1 MQRYAVRNAAD
12 PAEEECQR
20 QASPKP
26 LGPVDAGPGA
36 KTNPMMWIVRLA
48 LRRPYTFVVFA
59 LLVLIVGVFSIE
71 SMPTDIFP
79 NIDIPV
85 VTVVWVFTGLSA
97 DQVANRIV
105 TNAERGMTTTVN
117 DIEHIES
124 TSLVGLAVIKV
135 YFHPGVNVGNAV
147 GQITAISQSQLRFLP
162 PGSTPPFIIQ
172 YNASSVP
179 IMQLGLSGQ
188 GLNEQQLNDLAT
200 NTIRLYFATI
210 EGAQSPYPYGG
221 KQRQIEVDIDPNA
234 LQARGL
240 SPADVV
246 TAIGNQNLIAPSG
259 TIKLDRF
266 EYQVETNSQPPLV
279 QQLNDLPIK
288 AVNGT
293 IVYIHDVAHVRDGNP
308 PQTNIVRV
316 DGHRAIMMNILKIG
330 SASTLDI
337 IKGVRGVI
345 TSPYVLGQLP
355 PALKITALADQS
367 IFVRNSIDGVVHEAI
382 IAACLTAVMILV
394 FLGSWRSTIIIAVS
408 IPLSILCSL
417 IVLDTL
423 HQTINIMTLGGMALA
438 VGILVDDATVAIENI
453 NRYLEIGKDLEQAIL
468 DGSAQIATPAFVS
481 TLAIC
486 IVFVPIFFLTGVAHY
501 LFVPMAEA
509 VVFAMLAS
517 YFLSRTLVPTMA
529 KYLLREHDDA
539 EAARKQASRNPFT
552 RFQRGFETAFERFR
566 HAYLRLLVFCA
577 DHAAAFIVIFL
588 VFMAGSGLAL
598 TPWLGADFF
607 PSVDSGQFTIHVRA
621 HTGTRI
627 EETAALCDRIEQTI
641 RQQIPPDELA
651 TILDNIGLPYS
662 ALNLSYSVSAPV
674 GPSDA
679 DIQVQLAPKHH
690 PTDAYV
696 QRIRKALAA
705 QYPGVTFY
713 RVPVDIVTQILNF
726 GLASPIDI
734 QIIGPNLYANRALAE
749 RMLNEVRYVPGAVDA
764 RIQQPFNYPNFTVN
778 VDRTRAQATGL
789 TQQNVAQSLL
799 VALSGSF
806 QTSPS
811 FYLDPRNGVS
821 YSVAVQTPQ
830 YKLDS
835 MPELKSLPITG
846 AVAPQVQGA
855 SPSTVAPGSDA
866 SARTGASFTGAPGA
880 GKPVQI
886 LGNLASFVP
895 GAEQATVSHYDVQ
908 PVIDIFTNVE
918 GADLGSVTK
927 AMQRIVEEH
936 QKDLPRGSQIIL
948 RGQSETM
955 YRSYIGLLSG
965 LAFSILL
972 VYLLIVVNFQ
982 SWLDP
987 FLIVAAL
994 PAALAGIVW
1003 FLFLTGT
1010 RLSVPA
1016 LTGAIMCMGV
1026 ATANSILV
1034 VSFAREQL
1042 EILVGDARTA
1052 ALNAGFVRL
1061 RPVLMT
1067 ALAMI
1072 IGMVPMSLGLGEGG
1086 EQNAPLGRAVI
1097 GGLLLA
1103 TGATLFFVPV
1113 FFSVVHGWLER
1124 RRRAKQPAGQNAGR
1138 DELE

>member
-1 MQRYAVRNAAD
+1 
-12 PAEEECQR
+12 
-20 QASPKP
+20 
-26 LGPVDAGPGA
+26 
-36 KTNPMMWIVRLA
+36 MWIVRLA

-59 LLVLIVGVFSIE
+59 LLILILGVFSIE

-79 NIDIPV
+79 NINIPV
-85 VTVVWVFTGLSA
+85 VTVVWFFNGLSA
-97 DQVANRIV
+97 DQIANRIV
-105 TNAERGMTTTVN
+105 TNSERGMTTTVN

-124 TSLVGLAVIKV
+124 TSLVGYAVIKI
-135 YFHPGVNVGNAV
+135 YFHTDVNIGQAV
-147 GQITAISQSQLRFLP
+147 AQITAISQVQLRSLP
-162 PGSTPPFIIQ
+162 PGTTPPFIIQ

-188 GLNEQQLNDLAT
+188 GLDEQRLNDLAT
-200 NTIRLYFATI
+200 NTIRIYFSTI
-210 EGAQSPYPYGG
+210 EGAQSPFPYGG
-221 KQRQIEVDIDPNA
+221 KQREIVVDLDPNA

-266 EYQVETNSQPPLV
+266 EYQVETNSAPPLL

-288 AVNGT
+288 AINGA

-316 DGHRAIMMNILKIG
+316 DGRRAIMMSIMKIG

-345 TSPYVLGQLP
+345 TSPTVLGQLP
-355 PALKITALADQS
+355 PTLKITALADQS
-367 IFVRNSIDGVVHEAI
+367 IFVRNSIDGVLHEAI
-382 IAACLTAVMILV
+382 IAACLTAIMILV
-394 FLGSWRSTIIIAVS
+394 FLGSWRSTLIIAVS
-408 IPLSILCSL
+408 IPLSILCS
-417 IVLDTL
+417 IVVL
-423 HQTINIMTLGGMALA
+423 HALGETINIMTLGGLALA
-438 VGILVDDATVAIENI
+438 VGILVDDATVEIENI
-453 NRYLEIGKDLEQAIL
+453 NRNLESGKEIEQAIL
-468 DGSAQIATPAFVS
+468 DGAAQIATPALVS

-486 IVFVPIFFLTGVAHY
+486 IVFVPMFLLSGVARY

-517 YFLSRTLVPTMA
+517 YLLSRTVVPTMA
-529 KYLLREHDDA
+529 RYLLKEHD
-539 EAARKQASRNPFT
+539 EEEVQRKKQSRNPLVQ
-552 RFQRGFETAFERFR
+552 FQLAFERNFERLR
-566 HAYLRLLVFCA
+566 HGYVRLLTFCV
-577 DHAAAFIVIFL
+577 DHAAAFIL
-588 VFMAGSGLAL
+588 VFLLFMVGSVVAL

-627 EETAALCDRIEQTI
+627 EETAALCDHIEQTI
-641 RQQIPPDELA
+641 REQIPQNELS

-662 ALNLSYSVSAPV
+662 ALNLSYSISAPI

-679 DIQVQLAPKHH
+679 DIQVQLSPRHH
-690 PTDAYV
+690 PTEAYL
-696 QRIRKALAA
+696 QRIRRALAQ

-713 RVPVDIVTQILNF
+713 TVPVDIVTQILNF

-734 QIIGPNLYANRALAE
+734 QIVGPNLYANRALAE

-778 VDRTRAQATGL
+778 VDRTRAEATGL

-821 YSVAVQTPQ
+821 YNVAVQAPQ

-835 MPELKSLPITG
+835 MAKLKSLPITG
-846 AVAPQVQGA
+846 ATAAQVQGPAA
-855 SPSTVAPGSDA
+855 STTAPGSDGVA
-866 SARTGASFTGAPGA
+866 SAGAAFTGAPGA

-886 LGNLASFVP
+886 LGNLASIQP
-895 GAEQATVSHYDVQ
+895 GAEEATVSHYDVL
-908 PVIDIFTNVE
+908 PVIDIFTNVD
-918 GADLGSVTK
+918 GTDLGSVTR
-927 AMQRIVEEH
+927 AMQKIVDKH
-936 QKDLPRGSQIIL
+936 KNDLPRGSHFIL

-955 YRSYIGLLSG
+955 YTSYIGLLTG
-965 LAFSILL
+965 LAFAILL

-994 PAALAGIVW
+994 PAAIAGIVW

-1042 EILVGDARTA
+1042 EILVGDARQA

-1061 RPVLMT
+1061 RPVIMT

-1072 IGMVPMSLGLGEGG
+1072 IGMIPMSLGLGEGG

-1113 FFSVVHGWLER
+1113 FFSVVHGWLELR
-1124 RRRAKQPAGQNAGR
+1124 RKRKLPAAIQLGH
-1138 DELE
+1138 DDLD

>member
-1 MQRYAVRNAAD
+1 
-12 PAEEECQR
+12 
-20 QASPKP
+20 
-26 LGPVDAGPGA
+26 
-36 KTNPMMWIVRLA
+36 MMWIVRLA

-59 LLVLIVGVFSIE
+59 LLILILGVFSIE

-79 NIDIPV
+79 NINIPV
-85 VTVVWVFTGLSA
+85 VTVVWFYSGLSA
-97 DQVANRIV
+97 DQIANRIV
-105 TNAERGMTTTVN
+105 TNAERGITTTVN

-124 TSLVGLAVIKV
+124 TSLVGYSIIKI
-135 YFHPGVNVGNAV
+135 YFHPHANIGQAV
-147 GQITAISQSQLRFLP
+147 AQVTSISQVQLRSLP
-162 PGSTPPFIIQ
+162 PGTTPPFIIQ

-188 GLNEQQLNDLAT
+188 GLNEQQLNDLGT

-221 KQRQIEVDIDPNA
+221 KQRQIDVDIDPAA
-234 LQARGL
+234 LQAHGL
-240 SPADVV
+240 SPGDVV
-246 TAIGNQNLIAPSG
+246 TAIGNQNLIAPGG

-266 EYQVETNSQPPLV
+266 EYEVETNSSPSLI
-279 QQLNDLPIK
+279 QQLNDLPMK

-293 IVYIHDVAHVRDGNP
+293 VIYIHDVAHVRDGNP

-355 PALKITALADQS
+355 PTIKITPLADQS

-382 IAACLTAVMILV
+382 IAACLTAIMILI
-394 FLGSWRSTIIIAVS
+394 FLGSWRSTVIIAVS
-408 IPLSILCSL
+408 IPLSILCSVV
-417 IVLDTL
+417 VLHAL
-423 HQTINIMTLGGMALA
+423 GETINIMTLGGLALA
-438 VGILVDDATVAIENI
+438 VGILVDDATVEIENI
-453 NRYLEIGKDLEQAIL
+453 NRNLEAGKEIEQAIL
-468 DGSAQIATPAFVS
+468 DGAAQIATPALVS

-486 IVFVPIFFLTGVAHY
+486 IVFVPMFLLSGVARY
-501 LFVPMAEA
+501 LFVPLAEA

-517 YFLSRTLVPTMA
+517 YLLSRTVVPTMA
-529 KYLLREHDDA
+529 RYLLLEHSDA
-539 EAARKQASRNPFT
+539 ETARKLASRNPLV
-552 RFQRGFETAFERFR
+552 RFQHAFERSFDQMR
-566 HAYLRLLVFCA
+566 HGYLRLLTFCVDNA
-577 DHAAAFIVIFL
+577 TAFIVIFL
-588 VFMAGSGLAL
+588 VFMVGSVLAL

-607 PSVDSGQFTIHVRA
+607 PSVDSGQFTIHIRA

-627 EETAALCDRIEQTI
+627 EETAALCDHIEQTI
-641 RQQIPPDELA
+641 REQIPQNELA

-662 ALNLSYSVSAPV
+662 PLNLSYSVSAPV

-679 DIQVQLAPKHH
+679 DIQVQLSPKHH
-690 PTDAYV
+690 PTAAYV
-696 QRIRKALAA
+696 QRVRATLLER
-705 QYPGVTFY
+705 YPGVTFY
-713 RVPVDIVTQILNF
+713 TVPVDIVTQILNF

-734 QIIGPNLYANRALAE
+734 QIIGPDLYRNRALAE

-778 VDRTRAQATGL
+778 VDRTRAQSIGL

-811 FYLDPRNGVS
+811 FFLDPRNGVS
-821 YSVAVQTPQ
+821 YNVAVMAPQ
-830 YKLDS
+830 YKLDT
-835 MPELKSLPITG
+835 MAQLKSLPVTG
-846 AVAPQVQGA
+846 TSAAQVSSA
-855 SPSTVAPGSDA
+855 SPSTTAPGSAGTA
-866 SARTGASFTGAPGA
+866 SSGAAFTGAPGA

-886 LGNLASFVP
+886 LGNLASFQP
-895 GAEQATVSHYDVQ
+895 GAEPGTVSHYDIQ
-908 PVIDIFTNVE
+908 PVIDIYTNVE
-918 GADLGSVTK
+918 GTDLGSVTR
-927 AMQRIVEEH
+927 AMQKIVNEH
-936 QKDLPRGSQIIL
+936 QKDLPRGSHFIL

-955 YRSYIGLLSG
+955 YTSYFGLLTG
-965 LAFSILL
+965 LAFAILL

-1003 FLFLTGT
+1003 LLFLTGT

-1042 EILVGDARTA
+1042 EILVGDARQA

-1061 RPVLMT
+1061 RPVIMT

-1103 TGATLFFVPV
+1103 TAATLFFVPV

-1124 RRRAKQPAGQNAGR
+1124 RRRAKQPAGISTGEDDFA
-1138 DELE
+1138 